1 MNNREIVDY
10 ILSGKL
16 KPQQVIKKTY
26 NNDYEEDYMYIYN
39 DGYDIWNDNGSLSI
53 LYFQDKEEDKS
64 TYEVISRTDALRE
77 IEKQE
82 REERIKKLE
91 EELTKLKKE
100 K

>member
-26 NNDYEEDYMYIYN
+26 NNDYEEDYMYIYY

-53 LYFQDKEEDKS
+53 LYFQDNEKDKS
-64 TYEVISRTDALRE
+64 TYEVISRPDALKE

-91 EELTKLKKE
+91 EELTELRKQK
-100 K
+100 

>member
-26 NNDYEEDYMYIYN
+26 NNGYEEGYMYIYY

-53 LYFQDKEEDKS
+53 LYFQDNEKDKS
-64 TYEVISRTDALRE
+64 TYEVISRTDALQE

-91 EELTKLKKE
+91 EELTELRRE

>member
-26 NNDYEEDYMYIYN
+26 NNNYEEDYIYIYY

-53 LYFQDKEEDKS
+53 LYFQDDEEDKS
-64 TYEVISRTDALRE
+64 TYEVISRTDALEE
-77 IEKQE
+77 IEKRE

-91 EELTKLKKE
+91 EELAELRKE

>member
-53 LYFQDKEEDKS
+53 LYFRDKEKDKS

>member
-26 NNDYEEDYMYIYN
+26 NNDYEEGYMYIYY

-53 LYFQDKEEDKS
+53 LYFQDDKEDKS
-64 TYEVISRTDALRE
+64 TYEVISRTDALEE

-91 EELTKLKKE
+91 EELAELRKE

>member
-16 KPQQVIKKTY
+16 TPQQVIKKTY
-26 NNDYEEDYMYIYN
+26 NDGWKVYIYY
-39 DGYDIWNDNGSLSI
+39 DGYDIWNDNGFLSI
-53 LYFQDKEEDKS
+53 LYFQDDKEDKS
-64 TYEVISRTDALRE
+64 PYEIISRIDALQE
-77 IEKQE
+77 IEKQK

-91 EELTKLKKE
+91 EELTELKKE

>member
-26 NNDYEEDYMYIYN
+26 NNDYEEGYMYIYY
-39 DGYDIWNDNGSLSI
+39 DGYDIWDDNGSLSI
-53 LYFQDKEEDKS
+53 LYFQDDKEDKS
-64 TYEVISRTDALRE
+64 TYEIISRIDALQE
-77 IEKQE
+77 IEKQK

-91 EELTKLKKE
+91 EELIELKKE

>member
-53 LYFQDKEEDKS
+53 LYFRDKEEDKS

>member
-26 NNDYEEDYMYIYN
+26 NNNYDEDYMYIYY

-53 LYFQDKEEDKS
+53 LYFQDDEEDKS
-64 TYEVISRTDALRE
+64 TYEVMSRIDDLQE
-77 IEKQE
+77 IEKQK
-82 REERIKKLE
+82 REERIKKIRRGIN
-91 EELTKLKKE
+91 
-100 K
+100 